1 MRRPLTSFR
10 ARPRPFAAM
19 LVAAIAAVAMLAL
32 AGIALAK
39 TFTLAVAKN
48 AKVTDTAGTS
58 RTENIVKSRGFA
70 VYTLTGDSKRHPEC
84 TRAKGCFGIWPPV
97 TASSARK
104 LSKGP
109 GVRGKLTIWR
119 HDGVSQVLL
128 GRHPVYMYAGDTS
141 KASATGE
148 GIRSFG
154 GTWHVVK
161 TSSGGSSNTSSS
173 SPSMSAPPPASPYP
187 TGPGY

>member
-1 MRRPLTSFR
+1 MLRPLTSFR
-10 ARPRPFAAM
+10 TRPRPFGAM
-19 LVAAIAAVAMLAL
+19 LAAALAAVAMLAL

-39 TFTLAVAKN
+39 TFTLQVAKN
-48 AKVTDTAGTS
+48 AKVTDTTGTTK
-58 RTENIVKSRGFA
+58 TENIVVNSRRLA

-84 TRAKGCFGIWPPV
+84 TRAKGCFAVWPPV

-109 GVRGKLTIWR
+109 GVRGKLTLWR

-128 GRHPVYMYAGDTS
+128 GGHPAYMYSGDAS
-141 KASATGE
+141 KADAMGE

-161 TSSGGSSNTSSS
+161 ASSGGSSNTSSS
-173 SPSMSAPPPASPYP
+173 SPSSSTPPSGSQYP
-187 TGPGY
+187 SYP